1 MRIEDLQLVLRPR
14 GGFQA
19 ADLGMALVRANARV
33 IWLAWLAV
41 LLPVAL
47 LLNLAGWY
55 LDKLWLAGLLL
66 WWLKPVFERIP
77 LFVIS
82 RAAFG
87 EQVSV
92 GQTLG
97 AQWRFGLGS
106 LPAYLLWRRL
116 GLARSL
122 MMPVDMLEGG
132 TGSLRRQR
140 RHALL
145 GDYGMAALV
154 TWLMAHIELLLSVG
168 IVALSGMM
176 VPPDMLS
183 DTARELWEIIRSG
196 DNTYTSLALNVLG
209 VVAMSV
215 IGPLYVGAGFG
226 LYLDARTRREAWD
239 LELGLRRLR
248 QRLQALQQ
256 PLCAALLAI
265 GMSLLLG
272 LSAPAQAQDNS
283 PATPS
288 KQVSDVDGPGP
299 MKRATSDTPL
309 PDTAD
314 INDPAAAPR
323 PGNAADP
330 ASQQAFSR
338 AVVQAYQHPDFGQQ
352 RQRSERISEDES
364 KPQDRPKRDFPAV
377 LKSLIE
383 LVAQAGSVALYAVLL
398 IVLVLI
404 VLAARRWLPWLRW
417 QRRKDTQTEIEQHA
431 LNLPEAL
438 PDGIA
443 EHAQRLWQQGHG
455 RQAMALLYRGS
466 VAALDRLGQ
475 QPLPPGA
482 TEAQCLRASRS
493 LPEAG
498 QRELFA
504 DTVRSWQQ
512 TAWAGQLPSDAGF
525 AQLLQRLRQQPGWLT

>member
-1 MRIEDLQLVLRPR
+1 MRIENLQLVLRPR

-33 IWLAWLAV
+33 VWLSWLAV
-41 LLPVAL
+41 VLPLAL
-47 LLNLAGWY
+47 ALNLAGWY

-77 LFVIS
+77 LYVIS

-87 EQVSV
+87 QQVSV
-92 GQTLG
+92 GQTLR
-97 AQWRFGLGS
+97 AQAGFGLGK

-116 GLARSL
+116 GMARSL

-132 TGSLRRQR
+132 PEQQCRQR

-154 TWLMAHIELLLSVG
+154 TWLMFHIELLLILG
-168 IVALSGMM
+168 IVALSGLML
-176 VPPDMLS
+176 PPDMLG
-183 DTARELWEIIRSG
+183 DAARELWEIIRSG
-196 DNTYTSLALNVLG
+196 DNTYSSLAMNVLE
-209 VVAMSV
+209 VIAMSV

-239 LELGLRRLR
+239 IELGLRRLR

-256 PLCAALLAI
+256 PLCVALLAI

-272 LSAPAQAQDNS
+272 LSAPAQAQNS
-283 PATPS
+283 AATDPDGPPR
-288 KQVSDVDGPGP
+288 KQVSDVDAPGP
-299 MKRATSDTPL
+299 MKRAGSGA
-309 PDTAD
+309 AD
-314 INDPAAAPR
+314 VDAARPAAGAVQVPD
-323 PGNAADP
+323 A
-330 ASQQAFSR
+330 ASQQAFAQ
-338 AVVQAYQHPDFGQQ
+338 AVTQAYQHPDFGQQ
-352 RQRSERISEDES
+352 RQRTERGGEDES
-364 KPQDRPKRDFPAV
+364 KPQNSRQRDLPAV
-377 LKSLIE
+377 LKTLVE

-398 IVLVLI
+398 IALVLI

-417 QRRKDTQTEIEQHA
+417 RRTRVQQSTIEQHS
-431 LNLPEAL
+431 LGLPEAL

-482 TEAQCLRASRS
+482 TEAQCLRAARS
-493 LPEAG
+493 LPEAS

-512 TAWAGQLPSDAGF
+512 TAWAGHLPSDAGF